1 MRSRAACFLLRTKTG
16 GRQVASYDDMKR
28 STLIWISVI
37 GGIALI
43 AFTAVLFLAAML
55 MSGDEGFGGM
65 GGDRIAVIPVEGVI
79 TSETATTVN
88 KYLRQYGNDNR
99 VKAILLRVDSPGGG
113 VTASEEIYREVKRVK
128 EEKKKKIV
136 VSMGTA
142 AASGGYYIACPAD
155 QIFANSSTLT
165 GSIGVIAEWV
175 NYKNLTDWAKVQPIV
190 FKSGEFKDSG
200 SPTRDMTERER
211 QYFQTLINTLYGQFV
226 TVVVE
231 GRKGRRDLDEAKIR
245 QLADGRVFTGQEAKD
260 SGLVDEIGGY
270 EDALKA
276 TAKLISMKGEPQT
289 ITPPKPRESFSIL
302 DLLGVSKLSK
312 MLPAQLPGAL
322 QDLDTSIKF
331 KYQWK

>member
-1 MRSRAACFLLRTKTG
+1 
-16 GRQVASYDDMKR
+16 MKR

-37 GGIALI
+37 GGIAMI
-43 AFTAVLFLAAML
+43 AFTAVLFLAAIML
-55 MSGDEGFGGM
+55 SDDGGIGGV

-79 TSETATTVN
+79 TGEMATNVN
-88 KYLRQYGNDNR
+88 KYLKQYGNDSR

-136 VSMGTA
+136 VSMGTS
-142 AASGGYYIACPAD
+142 AASGGYFISCPAD

-175 NYKNLTDWAKVQPIV
+175 NYRNLTDWAKVQPIV

-200 SPTRDMTERER
+200 SPTREMTPRERE
-211 QYFQTLINTLYGQFV
+211 YFQTLINTLYGQFV
-226 TVVVE
+226 NVVVE
-231 GRKGRRDLDEAKIR
+231 GRKGRKDLDETKIR
-245 QLADGRVFTGQEAKD
+245 QLADGRVYTGQEAKE

-276 TAKLISMKGEPQT
+276 TAKLIGMTGEPQI
-289 ITPPKPRESFSIL
+289 ITPPKPRESFSVL
-302 DLLGVSKLSK
+302 DLLGMSKLGNL
-312 MLPAQLPGAL
+312 LPAQLPG
-322 QDLDTSIKF
+322 QWQSLDTSIKF